1 MDQPRIIKKYPN
13 RRLYDTETSEFVT
26 LEGIQK
32 LVVEGVVFKVIDSKS
47 GSDVTRTILLQ
58 VIADE
63 EEKGDPVFSTD
74 FLTMIIRLYGGAMQ
88 SFTGDFL
95 KQSITFYLDNQKN
108 FMDQM
113 GDGKPQSQ
121 QDPFGFME
129 MFNKATEQNMQFWN
143 QWQSTLSGG
152 KKKDDG

>member
-26 LEGIQK
+26 LEGIHK
-32 LVVEGVVFKVIDSKS
+32 LVVEGIEFKVIDSKS
-47 GSDVTRTILLQ
+47 GADVTRTILLQ

-95 KQSITFYLDNQKN
+95 KQSITFYLDNQKS
-108 FMDQM
+108 FLDQIA
-113 GDGKPQSQ
+113 GGKPQSK
-121 QDPFGFME
+121 QDPYGFMA
-129 MFNKATEQNMQFWN
+129 MFNKAAEQNMQFWN

-152 KKKDDG
+152 KKKEDK